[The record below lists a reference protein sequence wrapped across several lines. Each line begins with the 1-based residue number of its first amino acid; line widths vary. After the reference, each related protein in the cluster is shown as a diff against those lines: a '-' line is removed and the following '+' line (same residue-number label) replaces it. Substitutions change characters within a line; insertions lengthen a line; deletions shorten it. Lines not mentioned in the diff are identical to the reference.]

1 MNRTEARAV
10 LAGMLLARA
19 RHDTYPSSTDLNL
32 IEEVIPPQLLPRYVE
47 ALLEKVAQENRP
59 SISML
64 HRIKRVI
71 DQMPDSDEDG

>member
-19 RHDTYPSSTDLNL
+19 RHDTYPSSTELDL
-32 IEEVIPPQLLPRYVE
+32 IEEVIPPQLIPRYVE
-47 ALLEKVAQENRP
+47 ALLDKVAHENRP

-64 HRIKRVI
+64 HRIKRMI
-71 DQMPDSDEDG
+71 NQMPDGDDNG